1 MSFKV
6 ALCLSGQPRSY
17 KKGYEYHKRN
27 LLDHFDVDV
36 FMHSWNDIGEETK
49 ADLVNLYGSDNRKV
63 ESSFGLL
70 GEHLLS
76 AIDEFYSRIPNP
88 QFPARNTYRMFY
100 SIRESK
106 PDRMDN
112 YDVIIRSRYD
122 YALNVKLPLQETKV
136 GKIYVP
142 SDRMTPAHDFCAD
155 MFAFGTPKVMRSY
168 MDTFYNLK
176 KHYENGVTM
185 IGEDML
191 AAQLKHHGL
200 IGENMVYVNMANPF
214 PPGKYNGN
222 WHSLIREDFTDWNK
236 LR

>member
-27 LLDHFDVDV
+27 LLDHYDVDV
-36 FMHSWNDIGEETK
+36 FMHSWNDIGEGTKTDLIET
-49 ADLVNLYGSDNRKV
+49 YGSYGNNVYSRFT
-63 ESSFGLL
+63 EMTQ
-70 GEHLLS
+70 
-76 AIDEFYSRIPNP
+76 EFQKSVDKNYPRIPNS
-88 QFPARNTYRMFY
+88 QFPARNTYMMFD
-100 SIRESK
+100 SIFESM
-106 PDRMDN
+106 PENMQG
-112 YDVIIRSRYD
+112 YDVIVRSRFD

-136 GKIYVP
+136 GKVYVP
-142 SDRMTPAHDFCAD
+142 SDRMTPTHDFCAD
-155 MFAFGTPKVMRSY
+155 MFAFGTPKVMRAY
-168 MDTFYNLK
+168 MTTRLSLRQFYD
-176 KHYENGVTM
+176 NGVTM

-200 IGENMVYVNMANPF
+200 IGENMVYCNMNNPF